1 MNSLNYI
8 GSKKTLYSTIYNI
21 CNENINDLKNK
32 DFADLFSGTGIM
44 SYNNLDNFNSIT
56 SNDLEYYSYI
66 ILNGLI
72 KCNYSEKL
80 KQIIVELNNINY
92 DDIDETN
99 GLIYKYYSLH
109 NNCERMFFTN
119 TNAKKCDKC
128 IQYIRQLRDNNLII
142 TNEYNFLLASII
154 TSLDKVANT
163 SSVYGAYLKA
173 FKASALKE
181 LEIKPL
187 HIKTNINENVNRVYN
202 KDINELIKEK
212 EFDIVYLDPPYNQRQ
227 YSANYSP
234 LNYIAIYNEE
244 IELKGK
250 AGLIDGYNKS
260 EYCSKIK
267 VKESF
272 KNLFNNIKCNHIFLS
287 YNNEGLL
294 NIEQLKEILLEK
306 GDTKLYKIK
315 YKKFKAQQS
324 VNEANVYEYLFYINC
339 NEKNNIYE
347 EIDYE
352 LQ

>member
-8 GSKKTLYSTIYNI
+8 GSKKTLYTTIYQI
-21 CNENINDLKNK
+21 CNENINDLRNK

-44 SYNNLDNFNSIT
+44 SYNNLDNFNSII

-66 ILNGLI
+66 ILNGLV
-72 KCNYSEKL
+72 KCNYNEKL
-80 KQIIVELNNINY
+80 QQIINELNNINY

-99 GLIYKYYSLH
+99 GLIYKHYSPH
-109 NNCERMFFTN
+109 TNCERMFFTN

-128 IQYIRQLRDNNLII
+128 IQYIKQLKENNLINN
-142 TNEYNFLLASII
+142 NEYNFLLGSII
-154 TSLDKVANT
+154 ISIDKVANT

-173 FKASALKE
+173 FKASALKDI
-181 LEIKPL
+181 EIKPL
-187 HIKTNINENVNRVYN
+187 HKKTNINENTNSVYN

-234 LNYIAIYNEE
+234 LNYIAYYNSEF
-244 IELKGK
+244 ELKGK
-250 AGLIDGYNKS
+250 TGLIDDYNKS
-260 EYCSKIK
+260 TFSSKTK

-272 KNLFNNIKCNHIFLS
+272 ENLFNNIKCNHIFLS

-294 NIEQLKEILLEK
+294 DIEQLKEILLKK
-306 GDTKLYKIK
+306 GNTKLYKIK

-324 VNEANVYEYLFYINC
+324 VNEAYVYEYLFYINC

-347 EIDYE
+347 ELDYE